1 MAAPPLLVYGRPVT
15 LLLHA
20 TRNPVHTR
28 VKRVLRSRAVTAM
41 TWPPATV
48 VLYAAVVIVTHLTP
62 LMNLVLADEAVHDA
76 EHAAYLVAG
85 YLFFLPV
92 IGSEPLRWRLSG
104 MGRFLLLLAVMPVDL
119 AVGAVLMLLPAVPF
133 PAYLRAGRAWGPAP
147 LADLHDGGLIM
158 LAGSELIMTGLAI
171 ALALAFVRSHDRV

>member
-1 MAAPPLLVYGRPVT
+1 MTAPPLLVYGRPVT

-28 VKRVLRSRAVTAM
+28 VKRLLRSRAVTAM
-41 TWPPATV
+41 AWPPVTV

-62 LMNLVLADEAVHDA
+62 LMNQVLADQAVHDA

-92 IGSEPLRWRLSG
+92 IGSEPLRWRLPRRAATAP
-104 MGRFLLLLAVMPVDL
+104 GRAC
-119 AVGAVLMLLPAVPF
+119 GAAC
-133 PAYLRAGRAWGPAP
+133 RAGRPCPGPP
-147 LADLHDGGLIM
+147 RPRRRPRPRCCCP
-158 LAGSELIMTGLAI
+158 
-171 ALALAFVRSHDRV
+171 V